1 MHEITET
8 ASESQAQGQSHSLI
22 TLRISSLITVLCG
35 PFYVTKYLCSLLLPS
50 LYVCCWLTETVS
62 NHLRGANTS
71 SASDDTITT
80 NYE

>member
-50 LYVCCWLTETVS
+50 LYVCCW
-62 NHLRGANTS
+62 
-71 SASDDTITT
+71 
-80 NYE
+80 